1 MFPKVPLL
9 STCNWWAPFF
19 YSFTNFFPENNKR
32 YKTFQK
38 HTLEKRYLWWSW
50 KLLLSSVSTFY
61 KWFSDMHF
69 PSQCLFFER
78 AVDFRISLY
87 YTKKCRFAIFLIILL
102 SKSVRR
108 RLSIIKLFLKN
119 FSKITESYIYRRFLF
134 NKVEGYRLKRNSGA
148 GEFL

>member
-1 MFPKVPLL
+1 MMELKVTIKFSANFLQMILKYTL
-9 STCNWWAPFF
+9 SLAM
-19 YSFTNFFPENNKR
+19 
-32 YKTFQK
+32 
-38 HTLEKRYLWWSW
+38 
-50 KLLLSSVSTFY
+50 SV
-61 KWFSDMHF
+61 
-69 PSQCLFFER
+69 FER

-119 FSKITESYIYRRFLF
+119 FSKITGSYIYWRFLF
-134 NKVEGYRLKRNSGA
+134 NKVEGYRLKRNSDA